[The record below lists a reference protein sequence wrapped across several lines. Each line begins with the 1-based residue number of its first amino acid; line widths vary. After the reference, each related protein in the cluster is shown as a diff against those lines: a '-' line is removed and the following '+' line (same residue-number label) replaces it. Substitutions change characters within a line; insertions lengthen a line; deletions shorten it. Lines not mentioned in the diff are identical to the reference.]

1 MNDQKVMFKLGLRDS
16 LAIVAGFIP
25 ACFTFGLVGK
35 GLGLDSLEVF
45 LLSALVFAGA
55 SQFIGVKMLAAGAA
69 APVILLLTLIIN
81 LRYLFI
87 SLSFGGKLQHNI
99 SIRSKTW
106 IGFSLTEEVYAVS
119 MIPRK
124 KPSSESDNEESK
136 LSLGLPYLLGLQIPP
151 YITNLIATAAGISL
165 ASYIP
170 ALYLPALN
178 SSLYALLIALLVPQ
192 LKNSL
197 RNLWI
202 CISAAGSSWLLH
214 PLLGDSSILI
224 AMLIGVAVG
233 SLFREEGKEVEKGV
247 AV

>member
-1 MNDQKVMFKLGLRDS
+1 MNEQKTMFRHGLKDS
-16 LAIVAGFIP
+16 IAIVAGFIP

-35 GLGLDSLEVF
+35 GLGLDNLEVF

-55 SQFIGVKMLAAGAA
+55 SQFIGVKMLAAGAG

-87 SLSFGGKLQHNI
+87 SLSFGSQLNRNI
-99 SIRSKTW
+99 SVLAKTW

-124 KPSSESDNEESK
+124 KTYRESNNDNSEP
-136 LSLGLPYLLGLQIPP
+136 SLGLPYLLGLQIPP
-151 YITNLIATAAGISL
+151 YIANLIATTAGISL

-178 SSLYALLIALLVPQ
+178 TSLYALLIALVVPQ
-192 LKNSL
+192 LKNSS
-197 RNLWI
+197 RNMAI

-214 PLLGDSSILI
+214 PLLGNSSIII
-224 AMLIGVAVG
+224 AILIGMTVG
-233 SLFREEGKEVEKGV
+233 SLFREQADAGEGV
-247 AV
+247 AI

>member
-1 MNDQKVMFKLGLRDS
+1 MNDQKVMFRTGLKDS
-16 LAIVAGFIP
+16 IAIVAGFIP

-35 GLGLDSLEVF
+35 GLGLGSMEVF

-87 SLSFGGKLQHNI
+87 SLSFGGQLNRNI
-99 SIRSKTW
+99 SVLARTW

-119 MIPRK
+119 MIPREK
-124 KPSSESDNEESK
+124 ENRKTENEK
-136 LSLGLPYLLGLQIPP
+136 MNQPLGLPYLLGLQIPP
-151 YITNLIATAAGISL
+151 YVANLIATASGITL

-178 SSLYALLIALLVPQ
+178 TSLYALLIALVVPQ
-192 LKNSL
+192 LKGSL
-197 RNLWI
+197 RNMAI
-202 CISAAGSSWLLH
+202 CISAAGSSWLLN
-214 PLLGDSSILI
+214 PLLGNFSILI
-224 AMLIGVAVG
+224 AMLIGMAVG
-233 SLFREEGKEVEKGV
+233 SLIKGQVKAEKGV
-247 AV
+247 SV

>member
-1 MNDQKVMFKLGLRDS
+1 MSEQKVMFRAGLKDS

-35 GLGLDSLEVF
+35 GLGLDNLEVF

-55 SQFIGVKMLAAGAA
+55 SQFIGVKMLAAGAG

-87 SLSFGGKLQHNI
+87 SLSFGGKLNRNI
-99 SIRSKTW
+99 SVLAKTW

-119 MIPRK
+119 IIPNK
-124 KPSSESDNEESK
+124 NAYGQSDHEETTPT
-136 LSLGLPYLLGLQIPP
+136 LGLPYLLGLQVPP
-151 YITNLIATAAGISL
+151 YVANLIATAAGIYL

-178 SSLYALLIALLVPQ
+178 TSLYALLIALVVPQ

-197 RNLWI
+197 RNIVI
-202 CISAAGSSWLLH
+202 CISAAGSSWLLN
-214 PLLGDSSILI
+214 PLLGSSSILV
-224 AMLIGVAVG
+224 AMLIGMIAG
-233 SLFREEGKEVEKGV
+233 SLFRVQAEAGKRASV
-247 AV
+247 

>member
-1 MNDQKVMFKLGLRDS
+1 MNDQKAMFRLGLKDS

-87 SLSFGGKLQHNI
+87 SLSFGGQLNRKI
-99 SIRSKTW
+99 SVLAKTW

-119 MIPRK
+119 MIPREK
-124 KPSSESDNEESK
+124 TSRESDNNETK
-136 LSLGLPYLLGLQIPP
+136 KSLGLPYLLGLQIPP
-151 YITNLIATAAGISL
+151 YVANLIATAAGISL

-178 SSLYALLIALLVPQ
+178 TSLYALLIALVVPQ
-192 LKNSL
+192 LKGSL
-197 RNLWI
+197 RNMTI
-202 CISAAGSSWLLH
+202 CISAAGSSWLLY
-214 PLLGDSSILI
+214 PVLGNSTILI
-224 AMLIGVAVG
+224 AMLIGMAVG
-233 SLFREEGKEVEKGV
+233 SLFREQAKTEKGV
-247 AV
+247 SA